1 MTSLVFPLHPSY
13 VSKIFEITLIYN
25 GNVTNTNFRIEPDT
39 KTFNYVYLMATNI
52 KSMLLSR
59 LCLISRP
66 ICVCIGIHCTSS
78 KLDKVRS
85 NLNSICLDPDIC
97 TVNHARNKG
106 KQLELPSP
114 M

>member
-1 MTSLVFPLHPSY
+1 
-13 VSKIFEITLIYN
+13 
-25 GNVTNTNFRIEPDT
+25 
-39 KTFNYVYLMATNI
+39 MATNI
-52 KSMLLSR
+52 KSNATFFSR
-59 LCLISRP
+59 LCLNSCP

-106 KQLELPSP
+106 KQLELPLPCEINSNYLE
-114 M
+114 